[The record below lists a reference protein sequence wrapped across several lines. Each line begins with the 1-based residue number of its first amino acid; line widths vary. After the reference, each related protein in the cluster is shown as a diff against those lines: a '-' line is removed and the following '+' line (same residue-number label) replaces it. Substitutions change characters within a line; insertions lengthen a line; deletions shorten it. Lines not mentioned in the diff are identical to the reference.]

1 MTIDI
6 ADLLAAHEF
15 GPRADEGRP
24 LFIAIAGG
32 SGSGKTTIAR
42 TVVDRV
48 GRDKV
53 IYIQQDAYYRD
64 NGHLAL
70 EDRARINYDHPDS
83 LELELMIKHLDA
95 LRDGLPIERP
105 VYDFSI
111 HSRTTDTITLVPQP
125 AVIVEGILVL
135 SDARLRERFDLRVF
149 IDTDADLR
157 LIRRLRRDIIER
169 GREFDSVLAQYEKTV
184 RPMHDRF
191 VEPSKRYAD
200 IIIPEGINTG
210 AIGTVSLMIQHFL
223 DRAGVEGAT
232 DQVAES
238 GDA

>member
-1 MTIDI
+1 MTVDI
-6 ADLLAAHEF
+6 AEILASREF
-15 GPRADEGRP
+15 GPKADEGRP

-42 TVVDRV
+42 SVVDRV

-64 NGHLAL
+64 NEHLPL
-70 EDRARINYDHPDS
+70 EDRLRINYDHPDS
-83 LELELMIKHLDA
+83 LELELMIKQLDA
-95 LRDGLPIERP
+95 LRDGVPIERP
-105 VYDFSI
+105 VYDFSS
-111 HSRTTDTITLVPQP
+111 HTRTTETITLVPEP

-135 SDARLRERFDLRVF
+135 SDPKLRERFDLRVY

-157 LIRRLRRDIIER
+157 LMRRLRRDIIER
-169 GREFDSVLAQYEKTV
+169 GRTVDSVLAQYEKTV

-223 DRAGVEGAT
+223 DRKAGGHRA
-232 DQVAES
+232 A
-238 GDA
+238 DA

>member
-1 MTIDI
+1 LGVTFDI
-6 ADLLAAHEF
+6 AEILASHTF
-15 GPRADEGRP
+15 GPQAGDGRP

-42 TVVDRV
+42 SVVDLV
-48 GRDKV
+48 GKDQV
-53 IYIQQDAYYRD
+53 IYLQQDAYYRD
-64 NGHLAL
+64 NAHLSL
-70 EDRARINYDHPDS
+70 EEREAINYDHPDS
-83 LELELMIKHLDA
+83 LELELMVEQLDT
-95 LRDGLPIERP
+95 LREGLPIERP
-105 VYDFSI
+105 VYDFAI
-111 HSRTTDTITLVPQP
+111 HNRTEETITFVPQP

-135 SDARLRERFDLRVF
+135 SDPRLRDRFDLRVY

-157 LIRRLRRDIIER
+157 LMRRLRRDIIER
-169 GREFDSVLAQYEKTV
+169 GRTVDSVLAQYEKTV

-223 DRAGVEGAT
+223 DRARV
-232 DQVAES
+232 ES
-238 GDA
+238 GDSVGS

>member
-1 MTIDI
+1 MGMTIDI
-6 ADLLAAHEF
+6 AEILASHEF
-15 GPRADEGRP
+15 GPREGDSRP

-42 TVVDRV
+42 SVVDLV

-64 NGHLAL
+64 QTHLTIK
-70 EDRARINYDHPDS
+70 DRKKINYDHPDA
-83 LELELMIKHLDA
+83 LELDLMAKHLND
-95 LRDGLPIERP
+95 LRNGQPIERP
-105 VYDFSI
+105 VYDFES
-111 HSRTTDTITLVPQP
+111 HTRTTDTITLVPEP

-135 SDARLRERFDLRVF
+135 SDPELREQFDLRVY

-157 LIRRLRRDIIER
+157 LIRRLRRDILER
-169 GREFDSVLAQYEKTV
+169 GRTVESVLSQYERTV

-200 IIIPEGINTG
+200 IIIPEGINQG

-223 DRAGVEGAT
+223 DRKNNG
-232 DQVAES
+232 
-238 GDA
+238 

>member
-1 MTIDI
+1 MTFDI
-6 ADLLAAHEF
+6 AEILASHKF
-15 GPRADEGRP
+15 GPQVGDGRP

-42 TVVDRV
+42 SVVDLV
-48 GRDKV
+48 GKDRV
-53 IYIQQDAYYRD
+53 IYLQQDAYYRRND
-64 NGHLAL
+64 NLSI
-70 EDRARINYDHPDS
+70 EDREKINYDHPDS
-83 LELELMIKHLDA
+83 LELELMIQQLDA
-95 LRDGLPIERP
+95 LREGLSIERP
-105 VYDFSI
+105 VYDFSK
-111 HSRTTDTITLVPQP
+111 HNRTEETVTLVPQP

-135 SDARLRERFDLRVF
+135 SDPRLRERFDLRVY

-157 LIRRLRRDIIER
+157 LIRRLKRDIIER
-169 GREFDSVLAQYEKTV
+169 KRTVDSVLAQYEKTV

-223 DRAGVEGAT
+223 DRAR
-232 DQVAES
+232 AES
-238 GDA
+238 ADPVVS

>member
-1 MTIDI
+1 MTFDI
-6 ADLLAAHEF
+6 AEILAAHTF
-15 GPRADEGRP
+15 GPQIGDGRP

-42 TVVDRV
+42 SVVDLV
-48 GRDKV
+48 GKDRV
-53 IYIQQDAYYRD
+53 IYLQQDAYYR
-64 NGHLAL
+64 NNAHLSL
-70 EDRARINYDHPDS
+70 EDRAKINYDHPDS
-83 LELELMIKHLDA
+83 LELELMVTQLDA

-105 VYDFSI
+105 VYDFAA
-111 HSRTTDTITLVPQP
+111 HNRTAETITLVPQP

-135 SDARLRERFDLRVF
+135 SDPRLRERFDLRVY

-169 GREFDSVLAQYEKTV
+169 GRTVDSVLAQYEKTV

-223 DRAGVEGAT
+223 DRARSEVPDLHGA
-232 DQVAES
+232 EKKHI
-238 GDA
+238 